1 MKKKDIIHLIKET
14 INEVGA
20 DAYGDATLTSQGQ
33 SKSRFTKTGRP
44 PGVME
49 DENLKEFTDYG
60 QEGIYPKKEKPGD
73 MFQQKEVEDLFPNG
87 MASRSNKEFQA
98 RLKQHADWTEQS
110 AYNNTFVHM
119 QYHETKGLE
128 DEYFIYQTQHYNTNY
143 DDFRSPK
150 FTILSITKNKG
161 TEKEEDL
168 GSYIVDTNAYIDD
181 LDNLRATGNL
191 GDRVM
196 ESLDEAHPLN
206 KVIGS
211 RPYSYIGGPMK
222 GQYVLSGPMNDSEK
236 ETIIRGAE
244 QAGYIAKPNMGGGVT
259 IFIKPRAVM
268 EVKEGV
274 GADLGPGP
282 KAGPDGVKDNY
293 YVKNFKYKLVPKK
306 IKGSG
311 IIVKQLFEDDSK
323 KNFQLKR
330 IEAFDGVEEKLNNIY
345 TMISNAKNETIKYY
359 KDNPDSFKV
368 VKPTDLVMDYLTD
381 IEKITKRKIMKTLQE
396 QYNLIK
402 EGKGHKDVFLK
413 EAKLRYP
420 NLISNV
426 LTYDQATTILKQ
438 RSVIKEHMLGGVAS
452 NLGKKPDWFSIFD
465 ENMNIISEEDLNKN
479 QYNYEDDKNINN
491 LNGEEFKLGINF
503 EMSKVAELLTSE
515 NMGEYLDKARKTVA
529 KNLAANPLYYVENA
543 AFGQEGIGYKKD
555 TPGLKPTEIKG
566 KYVESGYGDETKKEA
581 NDKFVEVK
589 ESKISFNDLLND

>member
-1 MKKKDIIHLIKET
+1 
-14 INEVGA
+14 
-20 DAYGDATLTSQGQ
+20 
-33 SKSRFTKTGRP
+33 
-44 PGVME
+44 
-49 DENLKEFTDYG
+49 
-60 QEGIYPKKEKPGD
+60 
-73 MFQQKEVEDLFPNG
+73 
-87 MASRSNKEFQA
+87 
-98 RLKQHADWTEQS
+98 
-110 AYNNTFVHM
+110 
-119 QYHETKGLE
+119 
-128 DEYFIYQTQHYNTNY
+128 
-143 DDFRSPK
+143 
-150 FTILSITKNKG
+150 
-161 TEKEEDL
+161 
-168 GSYIVDTNAYIDD
+168 
-181 LDNLRATGNL
+181 
-191 GDRVM
+191 
-196 ESLDEAHPLN
+196 
-206 KVIGS
+206 
-211 RPYSYIGGPMK
+211 
-222 GQYVLSGPMNDSEK
+222 
-236 ETIIRGAE
+236 
-244 QAGYIAKPNMGGGVT
+244 
-259 IFIKPRAVM
+259 
-268 EVKEGV
+268 
-274 GADLGPGP
+274 
-282 KAGPDGVKDNY
+282 
-293 YVKNFKYKLVPKK
+293 
-306 IKGSG
+306 
-311 IIVKQLFEDDSK
+311 
-323 KNFQLKR
+323 
-330 IEAFDGVEEKLNNIY
+330 
-345 TMISNAKNETIKYY
+345 
-359 KDNPDSFKV
+359 
-368 VKPTDLVMDYLTD
+368 
-381 IEKITKRKIMKTLQE
+381 MKTLQE

-413 EAKLRYP
+413 EDKLRYP